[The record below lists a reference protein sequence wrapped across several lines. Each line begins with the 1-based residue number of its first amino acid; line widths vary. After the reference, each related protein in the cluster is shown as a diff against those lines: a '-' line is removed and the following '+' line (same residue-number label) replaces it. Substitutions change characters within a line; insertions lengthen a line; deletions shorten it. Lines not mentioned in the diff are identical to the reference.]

1 MEEGA
6 ENKGPPRTAASERA
20 GTMGLEIDRVEFEE
34 EDYGRFAERLDRGLA
49 ALAEVMARPGFGAG
63 EATIGAELEL
73 VLVDDAG
80 RPMPVNQAVLADMD
94 DPRIKPEL
102 GRFNLEI
109 NTCPTALAGRP
120 FTALAGELTGAL
132 AGIARAAAPH
142 GARVALIGILPTLR
156 ACDLGAAALT
166 DAKRYR
172 ALAGGLRRARH
183 ERFHVRIE
191 GDDTLEIETED
202 VVLASANTS
211 FQVHLRVAP
220 EAFAAAYNAAQIAIA
235 PALAAA
241 TNAPTLL
248 GKRLWEETR
257 IALFRKALDERVGAG
272 EEEDWRP
279 ARVSFGHGWVREGAF
294 ELFAEAVSQHAPLLP
309 VCGPEDPLA
318 CARAGG
324 VPALA
329 ELRLHLGTVWR
340 WNRVV
345 YDTTGGGHVRVE
357 IRALPSGPTVAD
369 MTANA
374 AFVLGL
380 TLGLSPDARTL
391 ACQMTFGQ
399 ARRNFYLAARH
410 GLDAEL
416 LWPTA
421 HPPSPRPVR
430 AAELV
435 ERLLPLAQRGL
446 EGAGVDV
453 AEAARQLEVIARR
466 VQRRAT
472 GARWQRRVLAAEE
485 ARAPRDEA
493 IAAMFARYRAEA
505 ETGRPVHEWG
515 EP

>member
-1 MEEGA
+1 
-6 ENKGPPRTAASERA
+6 
-20 GTMGLEIDRVEFEE
+20 
-34 EDYGRFAERLDRGLA
+34 
-49 ALAEVMARPGFGAG
+49 
-63 EATIGAELEL
+63 
-73 VLVDDAG
+73 
-80 RPMPVNQAVLADMD
+80 
-94 DPRIKPEL
+94 
-102 GRFNLEI
+102 
-109 NTCPTALAGRP
+109 
-120 FTALAGELTGAL
+120 
-132 AGIARAAAPH
+132 
-142 GARVALIGILPTLR
+142 
-156 ACDLGAAALT
+156 
-166 DAKRYR
+166 
-172 ALAGGLRRARH
+172 
-183 ERFHVRIE
+183 
-191 GDDTLEIETED
+191 
-202 VVLASANTS
+202 
-211 FQVHLRVAP
+211 
-220 EAFAAAYNAAQIAIA
+220 
-235 PALAAA
+235 
-241 TNAPTLL
+241 
-248 GKRLWEETR
+248 
-257 IALFRKALDERVGAG
+257 
-272 EEEDWRP
+272 
-279 ARVSFGHGWVREGAF
+279 
-294 ELFAEAVSQHAPLLP
+294 FAEAVSQHEPLLP

-324 VPALA
+324 VPELA

-345 YDTTGGGHVRVE
+345 YDAAGGGHVRIE

-374 AFVLGL
+374 ALVLGL
-380 TLGLSPDARTL
+380 TLGLSPDARAL
-391 ACQMTFGQ
+391 AYRMTFGQ

-421 HPPSPRPVR
+421 GPPSPRPVR

-472 GARWQRRVLAAEE
+472 GARWQRRVLASEE
-485 ARAPRDEA
+485 ALAPRDEA